1 MARRS
6 PGKAPTMIPN
16 RSFAF
21 AVVAGLAM
29 AGPAFAA
36 DGHHE
41 AKANSSATVDIK
53 SDGTVVMHS
62 RNAELIPYGVY
73 NGERYLPRLA
83 TVTTDV
89 TKRTDAEGDDPSS
102 TVSVIVDDLS
112 GETPNRLSSFSDPGS
127 EGEILGETYFD
138 ISQPGCCAG
147 PTIHSIRSLE
157 DGKLLFRATG
167 DSEAGSSAWAE
178 APNSKPRLIRW
189 AAFDGVVDEAAANAG
204 VVGYLSYGDLN
215 GTMSRLEIKTA
226 DNKDDMNTGLSHE
239 AKLVW
244 VDAKSQKSGHEPA
257 SGSPENPESIWSLD
271 KISDPGKMGGF
282 SLRLLNYDGHTLATV
297 PVEADRLV
305 AGQAKLGKG
314 IPVSELPK

>member
-1 MARRS
+1 MARRF
-6 PGKAPTMIPN
+6 PGKTPAMSPR

-21 AVVAGLAM
+21 TVVAGLAI

-41 AKANSSATVDIK
+41 AKADSSATLDVK

-62 RNAELIPYGVY
+62 RNAELIPYVVY
-73 NGERYLPRLA
+73 NGERHLPRLA

-89 TKRTDAEGDDPSS
+89 TRRTDAEGDDPSS
-102 TVSVIVDDLS
+102 TVSVTVDDLS
-112 GETPNRLSSFSDPGS
+112 GDTPKRLSSFSDPGS

-138 ISQPGCCAG
+138 TSQPGCCAG
-147 PTIHSIRSLE
+147 PTVHSIRSLE
-157 DGKLLFRATG
+157 DGKLLYRATG
-167 DSEAGSSAWAE
+167 DSDAGSSAWAE
-178 APNSKPRLIRW
+178 APNSRPRLIRW

-204 VVGYLSYGDLN
+204 VVGYLSYGNLD
-215 GTMSRLEIKTA
+215 GTLSRLEIKAA

-271 KISDPGKMGGF
+271 KISDPEKIGGF
-282 SLRLLNYDGHTLATV
+282 SVSLLNYDGHRLATI

-314 IPVSELPK
+314 IMLSELSK